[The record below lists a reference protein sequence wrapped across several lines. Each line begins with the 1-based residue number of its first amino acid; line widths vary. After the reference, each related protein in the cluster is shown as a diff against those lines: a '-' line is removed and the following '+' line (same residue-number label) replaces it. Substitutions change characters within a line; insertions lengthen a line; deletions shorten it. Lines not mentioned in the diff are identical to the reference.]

1 MLSLSN
7 KSRLVTLTLI
17 LVLITATASSALA
30 SRPGSTATIDGPV
43 VARVYF
49 ASLADLNQLA
59 TRLDVWEVHHAA
71 GYLVALLRPGETT
84 ALRQAGYRVEIEAE
98 KTADLGRP
106 HEPIPGQVSG
116 IPGFPCYRT
125 VEETYAS
132 LAQLAVDHPELAEWI
147 DIGDSWEKV
156 TPGGLAGYD
165 LHTLVLTNQNIP
177 GPKPILYLMT
187 AIHAREYATAEL
199 ATRFAEHL
207 VANYGIDP
215 DITWMLDYYEVHIT
229 PQANPDGR
237 KIAETGTLWRKN
249 THTGCIFPSQRG
261 VDLNRNSSFKWGGV
275 GASSNSCA
283 ETYRGPSAAS
293 EPETQSIQN
302 YVASIF
308 PDQRGPGDSDPAP
321 DDATGVF
328 LTLHSYWPLVL
339 FPWGWTT
346 SPAPNNTQLETLGRK
361 FGYFNHYT
369 VCQSGEPGC
378 IYQTSGTSDDWAY
391 GELGVAA
398 YTFEVGT
405 EFFESCSYFEN
416 TLLPDNLPALLY
428 AFKSARQPYMD
439 PSGPESLDVVVWE
452 FPSSAGTQMTLEA
465 TADDTRYDDGGWA
478 GTEPTQAIA
487 AARYSVDLPSWQAAA
502 TYPLDPIDGVFDETV
517 ENLQA
522 TVDTTG
528 WTPGRHILFV
538 ESQDADGNWG
548 VPSAVFLNITGG
560 EFSPGLDPAESI
572 GQADPGQTALYTLQ
586 LSNLGTAADTY
597 DIQVSGNTWDTSA
610 SPDPA
615 GPLNPGESLDLSIQV
630 SVPISATID
639 MSDTATITAISQGD
653 ATKTATATLT
663 TYVKPLYDLTLAPD
677 SAGETSLPGDSITYT
692 LTLTNTGVLA
702 DSYTLTVGGH
712 TWDTVVDLPTSPL
725 PAGDSAAVTVTVT
738 IPADAPYGD
747 SETVQVTLTSQGDPT
762 QSATSSLTSAVWEQV
777 IFLPVIYR

>member
-1 MLSLSN
+1 MPSMSN
-7 KSRLVTLTLI
+7 KTRLVTLTLI
-17 LVLITATASSALA
+17 LILITTTASSALA
-30 SRPGSTATIDGPV
+30 SRPGATATIEGPV
-43 VARVYF
+43 GARVYF
-49 ASLADLNQLA
+49 ASQADLNLLA
-59 TRLDVWEVHHAA
+59 TRLDVWEVEHAA

-84 ALRQAGYRVEIEAE
+84 TLRQAGYRVEIDAD
-98 KTADLGRP
+98 KTADLGQPRK
-106 HEPIPGQVSG
+106 PIPGQVSG

-132 LAQLAVDHPELAEWI
+132 LAQLAVDYPELAQWI

-165 LHTLVLTNQNIP
+165 LNTLVLTNQAIP
-177 GPKPILYLMT
+177 GPKSKFYLMT

-215 DITWMLDYYEVHIT
+215 DITWLLDYYEVHIP

-249 THTGCIFPSQRG
+249 TNTGCIFPSQRG
-261 VDLNRNSSFKWGGV
+261 VDLNRNSSFKWG

-308 PDQRGPGDSDPAP
+308 PDQRGPGDGDPAP
-321 DDATGVF
+321 EDAMGVF
-328 LTLHSYWPLVL
+328 LTLHSYSELVL
-339 FPWGWTT
+339 FPWGWAPG
-346 SPAPNNTQLETLGRK
+346 PAPNNAQLETLGRK

-378 IYQTSGTSDDWAY
+378 IYQTSGTTDDWAY
-391 GELGVAA
+391 GELGLAA

-405 EFFESCSYFEN
+405 DFFESCDYFEN

-428 AFKSARQPYMD
+428 ALKSARQPYLD
-439 PSGPESLDVVVWE
+439 PSGPESLDVAVSAD
-452 FPSSAGTQMTLEA
+452 PANAGTPVT
-465 TADDTRYDDGGWA
+465 
-478 GTEPTQAIA
+478 
-487 AARYSVDLPSWQAAA
+487 
-502 TYPLDPIDGVFDETV
+502 
-517 ENLQA
+517 A
-522 TVDTTG
+522 TVDATG

-538 ESQDADGNWG
+538 ESQDEQEPVGNWG
-548 VPSAVFLNITGG
+548 VPSAVFLNIAGG
-560 EFSPGLDPAESI
+560 EFFPGLDPEEST
-572 GQADPGQTALYTLQ
+572 GQAYPGQNILYTLQ

-597 DIQVSGNTWDTSA
+597 DIQVSGNIWDTIA

-615 GPLNPGESLDLSIQV
+615 GPLNPGDSLDLSIQV
-630 SVPISATID
+630 TVPSSATFE

-653 ATKTATATLT
+653 VSKTATAT
-663 TYVKPLYDLTLAPD
+663 
-677 SAGETSLPGDSITYT
+677 
-692 LTLTNTGVLA
+692 
-702 DSYTLTVGGH
+702 
-712 TWDTVVDLPTSPL
+712 
-725 PAGDSAAVTVTVT
+725 
-738 IPADAPYGD
+738 
-747 SETVQVTLTSQGDPT
+747 
-762 QSATSSLTSAVWEQV
+762 
-777 IFLPVIYR
+777 